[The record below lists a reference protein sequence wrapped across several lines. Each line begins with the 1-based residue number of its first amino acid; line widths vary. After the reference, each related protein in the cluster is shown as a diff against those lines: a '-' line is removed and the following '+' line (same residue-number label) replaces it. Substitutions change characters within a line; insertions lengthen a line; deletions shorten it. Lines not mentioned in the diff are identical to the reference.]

1 MSEFKLPDVGEGLE
15 SAEIVEWLV
24 AEGDSVTRDQP
35 LVEILTDKSQT
46 QLPSPRSGV
55 IARLGFAEG
64 DMAEVGQVLVEFADN
79 AESVPTAHT
88 RHDGD
93 VPAPPPS
100 SKAEPKAASPAAAST
115 AAPVSPA
122 VAASRPKAAPVVR
135 RRALEAGIDLHSV
148 SGTGPGGRI
157 TNADLD
163 AVLAGAE
170 PTSFSSAAPP
180 DRSAARLS
188 DAATSPGA
196 GFGYMAPGKHK
207 LRGIRRVTAEAMAR
221 SWQIPHIHTNDEAD
235 ATELLAARK
244 WLKLS
249 GEPGAAT
256 LTPLAFFILAVAKGL
271 QRYPIINASI
281 DPEAGEITV
290 HPHVNIG
297 FAVAA
302 EQGLSVPVIANADQ
316 RSVFNLS
323 IEIQRLTAAVRN
335 RTVTAA
341 ELHGGTATITNYG
354 SLGGRFA
361 DPIIRSPE
369 AVIVGFGAIK
379 PRPFVVGDAVVARP
393 TLPVCI
399 AADHRLLDGDI
410 VTAFAEF
417 VISQL
422 SDPTQL
428 LER

>member
-1 MSEFKLPDVGEGLE
+1 MSQFVLPDVGEGLE

-46 QLPSPRSGV
+46 QLPSPRAGV

-64 DMAEVGQVLVEFADN
+64 DIAEVGQVLVEFAARD
-79 AESVPTAHT
+79 ADATSSVPTASPME
-88 RHDGD
+88 RAGD
-93 VPAPPPS
+93 PASVTAAPPP
-100 SKAEPKAASPAAAST
+100 PAST
-115 AAPVSPA
+115 G
-122 VAASRPKAAPVVR
+122 RPKAAPVVR
-135 RRALEAGIDLHSV
+135 RRAQAAGVDLYSV
-148 SGTGPGGRI
+148 AGTGPGGRI

-163 AVLAGAE
+163 AVLAGSE
-170 PTSFSSAAPP
+170 QTSSSSAVPP
-180 DRSAARLS
+180 NRSAALLS
-188 DAATSPGA
+188 GAAKPSGTGL
-196 GFGYMAPGKHK
+196 GYMAPGKHK
-207 LRGIRRVTAEAMAR
+207 LRGIRRVTAESMAR

-249 GEPGAAT
+249 GEPGAAV
-256 LTPLAFFILAVAKGL
+256 LTPLAFFVLAVANGL
-271 QRYPIINASI
+271 RRYPIINASI
-281 DPEAGEITV
+281 DPDAGEITV
-290 HPHVNIG
+290 HERVNIG

-302 EQGLSVPVIANADQ
+302 EHGLSVPVIANADQ
-316 RSVFNLS
+316 RSLFNLS
-323 IEIQRLTAAVRN
+323 AEIQRLTAVVRN

-341 ELHGGTATITNYG
+341 ELQGGTATITNYG

-379 PRPFVVGDAVVARP
+379 PRPFVVGDTVVARP

-422 SDPTQL
+422 SYPAQL
-428 LER
+428 LES

>member
-1 MSEFKLPDVGEGLE
+1 MSKFILPDVGEGLE

-46 QLPSPRSGV
+46 QLPSPQAGV

-64 DMAEVGQVLVEFADN
+64 DIAEVGQTLVEFAAGDAN
-79 AESVPTAHT
+79 APTSSPAMPSETPDDPTGGTGAPSDSLSVATSIGA
-88 RHDGD
+88 
-93 VPAPPPS
+93 AP
-100 SKAEPKAASPAAAST
+100 SPAATSR
-115 AAPVSPA
+115 
-122 VAASRPKAAPVVR
+122 RPKAAPVVR
-135 RRALEAGIDLHSV
+135 RRAQAAGVDLYSV

-163 AVLAGAE
+163 AVLAGSDQ
-170 PTSFSSAAPP
+170 TSSSSAVPP
-180 DRSAARLS
+180 NRSAALLS
-188 DAATSPGA
+188 GTAAASETGL
-196 GFGYMAPGKHK
+196 GYMATGKHK
-207 LRGIRRVTAEAMAR
+207 LRGIRRVTAESMAR

-249 GEPGAAT
+249 GEPGAVA
-256 LTPLAFFILAVAKGL
+256 LTPLAFFVLAVAKGL
-271 QRYPIINASI
+271 RRYPIINASI
-281 DPEAGEITV
+281 DPDAGEITV
-290 HPHVNIG
+290 HEHVSIG
-297 FAVAA
+297 FAVATDH
-302 EQGLSVPVIANADQ
+302 GLSVPVIANADQ
-316 RSVFNLS
+316 RSLFNLS
-323 IEIQRLTAAVRN
+323 AEIQRLTAVVRN
-335 RTVTAA
+335 RTVTTA
-341 ELHGGTATITNYG
+341 ELQGGTATITNYG

-379 PRPFVVGDAVVARP
+379 PRPFVIGDAVLARP

-417 VISQL
+417 VITQL
-422 SDPTQL
+422 SDPAQL
-428 LER
+428 LES

>member
-24 AEGDSVTRDQP
+24 AEGDSVIRDQP

-46 QLPSPRSGV
+46 QLPSPRSG
-55 IARLGFAEG
+55 IISRLGFAEG
-64 DMAEVGQVLVEFADN
+64 DIAEVGQVLVEFAATNDS
-79 AESVPTAHT
+79 APAASTP
-88 RHDGD
+88 HDGG
-93 VPAPPPS
+93 AATPPRAAKEPG
-100 SKAEPKAASPAAAST
+100 EPKPAASPASAPIAEAAAT
-115 AAPVSPA
+115 
-122 VAASRPKAAPVVR
+122 RPKAAPVVR
-135 RRALEAGIDLHSV
+135 RRALETGIDLRSV

-163 AVLAGAE
+163 GVLAG
-170 PTSFSSAAPP
+170 SDQSVSASAVSPN
-180 DRSAARLS
+180 RAARVRSVEGL
-188 DAATSPGA
+188 
-196 GFGYMAPGKHK
+196 GYMAPGKHK

-235 ATELLAARK
+235 ATELLTARK
-244 WLKLS
+244 WMKLS
-249 GEPGAAT
+249 GEHGATT
-256 LTPLAFFILAVAKGL
+256 LTPLAFFVLAVAKGL
-271 QRYPIINASI
+271 RRYPIVNASI
-281 DPEAGEITV
+281 DPEAKEITV
-290 HPHVNIG
+290 HQHVNIG
-297 FAVAA
+297 FAVAS

-316 RSVFNLS
+316 RSLLNLS
-323 IEIQRLTAAVRN
+323 TEIQRLTAAVRN
-335 RTVTAA
+335 RTVTTA
-341 ELHGGTATITNYG
+341 ELQGGTATITNYG

-379 PRPFVVGDAVVARP
+379 PRPFVVGGAVLARP

-417 VISQL
+417 VIAQL
-422 SDPTQL
+422 TDPAQL
-428 LER
+428 LEG